1 MRPIAILLIPA
12 ILIFGAPRYASNV
25 GVAAS
30 PETPNQI
37 VEDERGIVALNQSL
51 RDLTNPFTVLSI
63 AARPGDEDDGTL
75 AYLRKNLGA
84 RTVILFATRGEG
96 ESSLMRPELDQEL
109 GVVHTREAIEA
120 ARIVGADTYF
130 LNLRDIG
137 RSKTAE
143 EALSVWGRDV
153 ALKRLVR
160 AIRALR
166 PDIIITN
173 HDPKSGEGVEQAI
186 ARLIPDA
193 VDSAASAK
201 VTPEPSEDICRVR
214 RIFRR
219 TNAATGGVRIDL
231 TEYDQ
236 VRGRS
241 YAEIGLTAHRRFASR
256 GASLDQMSV
265 DREVSYYKWIG
276 GISNEPA
283 PSGLGVGLLSG
294 IVLSENVGRSI
305 AQPRVGSLGSVEAMS
320 TGERLIDALVEKLVE
335 KRAEGTIEQMRPRY
349 GPELVRV
356 LRFTATLERA
366 IALASGLSIEVRL
379 SDTIV
384 VPGQQVSAKVIV
396 HNGGGRA
403 FPVVIVTPER
413 LADAGRTQKLKE
425 SEVLGVG
432 AGTSV
437 GLDLDYEIAQDA
449 PQTMPHSSHLFD
461 EEYYAIGSTLPGA
474 QPNEP
479 FGNRFLASA
488 DIGFGQVNVRL
499 NALVRFDVTPLVEVS
514 TIPFA
519 LVKDWST
526 QRDISFNVRLRNRT
540 PGRLAGAMW
549 VVPLALA
556 DDEYDPVHIAFS
568 GEDEEVTIKLRL
580 RLPILK
586 PPLSPDVLIEFRR
599 EKPATTEPLGSAKIA
614 VKAVDFES
622 TPGLKIGYIRGA
634 GDWLST
640 TLTELG
646 VEYRELKPSEISVT
660 EHGNANTSA
669 QSRIGCADLTAFDT
683 IVVDENAYYQ
693 HPQLLLQNRCLFR
706 YVRQGGNLVVLGQES
721 SDLRLITTGA
731 QFAPYPIKLSNE
743 SVTFETASIRMT
755 DPYHALVFKP
765 NKITQKD
772 FEGWVS
778 ERADNIPREW
788 SSDYAPLL
796 ELNDPGEDLKRGSL
810 LIAKYGEG
818 TYVYTTLSW
827 RRQLVAGVP
836 GPYRMF
842 ANFLSL
848 PKVNKQSPKPQ

>member
-1 MRPIAILLIPA
+1 MRPIAIILISA
-12 ILIFGAPRYASNV
+12 ILMFGAPRSSSVA
-25 GVAAS
+25 VAAS
-30 PETPNQI
+30 PEIRNQI
-37 VEDERGIVALNQSL
+37 LEDERGIVALNQSL

-75 AYLRKNLGA
+75 AYVRKNLGA

-96 ESSLMRPELDQEL
+96 ESSLTRPELDQEL
-109 GVVHTREAIEA
+109 GVVRTREAIEA
-120 ARIVGADTYF
+120 SRIVGADAYF

-137 RSKTAE
+137 HSKSAE
-143 EALSVWGRDV
+143 DALSNWGRDE

-160 AIRALR
+160 AIRSLH
-166 PDIIITN
+166 PDVIITN
-173 HDPKSGEGVEQAI
+173 HDPKTGEGVEQAI
-186 ARLIPDA
+186 ARLTSEA
-193 VDSAASAK
+193 VDLAASAK
-201 VTPEPSEDICRVR
+201 LAPEPSEDIWRVR

-219 TNAATGGVRIDL
+219 ANAATGGVRIDL
-231 TEYDQ
+231 SEYDQ
-236 VRGRS
+236 VRGRT
-241 YAEIGLTAHRRFASR
+241 YAEIGLAAHRRFVSR
-256 GASLDQMSV
+256 GTALDQMTV
-265 DREVSYYKWIG
+265 DREISYYKSAG
-276 GISNEPA
+276 GISTEPP
-283 PSGLGVGLLSG
+283 PSGLGVGLFSG
-294 IVLSENVGRSI
+294 IVLPENVGRSI
-305 AQPRVGSLGSVEAMS
+305 AQPRVGSLGIVEAMS
-320 TGERLIDALVEKLVE
+320 SPERLIDALVEKLTE
-335 KRAEGTIEQMRPRY
+335 KRAEGTIDQMRPRY
-349 GPELVRV
+349 GLELVRV
-356 LRFTATLERA
+356 VRFTTALERA

-384 VPGQQVSAKVIV
+384 VPGQQISAKVVV

-413 LADAGRTQKLKE
+413 LSDAGRTPKFKE

-437 GLDLDYEIAQDA
+437 GLDLDYEIDKDA

-461 EEYYAIGSTLPGA
+461 ETYYAVGSTLPGA
-474 QPNEP
+474 QPDEP

-499 NALVRFDVTPLVEVS
+499 NALVRFDVTPPVEIS

-526 QRDISFNVRLRNRT
+526 QRDIGFNVRVRNRT

-556 DDEYDPVHIAFS
+556 DDEYDPVHVVFS

-586 PPLSPDVLIEFRR
+586 PPLAPDVLIEFRR
-599 EKPATTEPLGSAKIA
+599 EKPAPTEPLGSAKIA

-622 TPGLKIGYIRGA
+622 SAGLKIGYIRGID
-634 GDWLST
+634 DWLASA
-640 TLTELG
+640 LTELG

-660 EHGNANTSA
+660 EHGNANASA

-683 IVVDENAYYQ
+683 IIVDENAYSQ
-693 HPQLLLQNRCLFR
+693 HPQLFLQNRCLFR
-706 YVRQGGNLVVLGQES
+706 YVRQGGNLVVLGQEP
-721 SDLRLITTGA
+721 SDLRIITTGA
-731 QFAPYPIKLSNE
+731 QFAPYPIKLSND
-743 SVTFETASIRMT
+743 SVTFQTASIRMI
-755 DPYHALVFKP
+755 DPYHSLLFKP

-772 FEGWVS
+772 FEGWLL

-788 SSDYAPLL
+788 SSDYTPLL
-796 ELNDPGEDLKRGSL
+796 ELNDPGEDLKRGTML
-810 LIAKYGEG
+810 VAKYGEG

-842 ANFLSL
+842 ANLLSL